1 VPETLDAVRRN
12 QPGSVLYR
20 FRRVEDDLRRR
31 RSAVTRSR
39 VWQRPAWYTYP
50 AGRLRFLTELRA
62 CGVHAISTRINRA
75 DRRHRGGFQVEFEL
89 TVPKLEARS
98 GAGPVPLHNSGRQ
111 RWPAQPP
118 LSPAPQR
125 AGRVVFG
132 PSGQR

>member
-1 VPETLDAVRRN
+1 MLFGGTSLVLCYIASD
-12 QPGSVLYR
+12 GSRMTYGGA
-20 FRRVEDDLRRR
+20 D
-31 RSAVTRSR
+31 
-39 VWQRPAWYTYP
+39 RPAWYTYP